1 MVIFH
6 EARRFEL
13 TVEKHDEE
21 WVARLYE
28 FVPGRLLSTLHL
40 IRAFETRPQAI
51 EALRR
56 KWHVLFPEEAP
67 LVWRE
72 PPTLR
77 LQQTPRRRRPSGG
90 GRR

>member
-13 TVEKHDEE
+13 TVEKHGEE

-28 FVPGRLLSTLHL
+28 CVPGRLFPTLHML
-40 IRAFETRPQAI
+40 RAFATRPQAI

-56 KWHVLFPEEAP
+56 KWRVLFPEEAP

-77 LQQTPRRRRPSGG
+77 PQQTPRRRRSSGG

>member
-1 MVIFH
+1 MVIFC

-13 TVEKHDEE
+13 TIEGHGEA

-28 FVPGRLLSTLHL
+28 FVPGRLFPTLHVM
-40 IRAFETRPQAI
+40 RTFDTRPQAI

-77 LQQTPRRRRPSGG
+77 LQQSSRRRRPSGG

>member
-21 WVARLYE
+21 WVARLHE
-28 FVPGRLLSTLHL
+28 CVPGRLLPTLHVL
-40 IRAFETRPQAI
+40 RAFETRLQAI

-56 KWHVLFPEEAP
+56 KWHVLFPEEVP

-77 LQQTPRRRRPSGG
+77 PQQTPRRRRPAGG